1 MKLSAWAKEQG
12 VSYKTAWRLWK
23 AGRLDAYALPTG
35 TVIVRSPRGTGLTG
49 KVAIYSRVSSS
60 ENKNNLE
67 RQAERL
73 QQYAVARGYQIY
85 KVVKEVGSGVNDERK
100 LLSKLLSDKNYDV
113 LIVEHKDRL
122 TRFGFH
128 YLDNWF
134 ESQGRK
140 IEVVNFTVDGQ
151 EDLMQ
156 DLVAIITSF
165 CARLYGLRGSRR
177 KTEKIIAEL
186 KSDAKGA

>member
-1 MKLSAWAKEQG
+1 
-12 VSYKTAWRLWK
+12 
-23 AGRLDAYALPTG
+23 
-35 TVIVRSPRGTGLTG
+35 
-49 KVAIYSRVSSS
+49 VSSS
-60 ENKNNLE
+60 ENRVNLE

-85 KVVKEVGSGVNDERK
+85 KVVKEVGSGVNDDRK
-100 LLSKLLSDKNYDV
+100 LLAKLLADRGYDI

-128 YLDNWF
+128 YLNNWF

-140 IEVVNFTVDGQ
+140 IEVVNITMDGQ

-165 CARLYGLRGSRR
+165 CARLYGQRRSRR

-186 KSDAKGA
+186 KRDAKAT